1 MVDGDG
7 NFRAVV
13 QLVEQRSPKP
23 QVAGS
28 SPVRPATKER
38 SEVAE
43 ENERAAEDLVEKAKA
58 DSAKAKNP
66 IQRVSL
72 FIKQVLAELSK
83 VTKPTRTELIKF
95 TGVVL
100 AFVAVVMVIIS
111 LLDWIFLNV
120 VTFVFSD

>member
-1 MVDGDG
+1 
-7 NFRAVV
+7 
-13 QLVEQRSPKP
+13 
-23 QVAGS
+23 
-28 SPVRPATKER
+28 
-38 SEVAE
+38 
-43 ENERAAEDLVEKAKA
+43 
-58 DSAKAKNP
+58 
-66 IQRVSL
+66 
-72 FIKQVLAELSK
+72 LAELSK